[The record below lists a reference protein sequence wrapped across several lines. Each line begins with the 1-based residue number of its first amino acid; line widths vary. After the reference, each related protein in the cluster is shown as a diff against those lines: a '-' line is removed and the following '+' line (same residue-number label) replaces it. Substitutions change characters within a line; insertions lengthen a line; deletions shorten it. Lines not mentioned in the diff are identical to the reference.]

1 MGVLYTENSFMP
13 TTDTR
18 RLNPIVLLGIVLGV
32 AVLAI
37 LLVRSFTRDV
47 VDIRAAPVNH
57 QNLVNSVP
65 TNGKVEPIQDFRAH
79 ASAPGVIAKIYVK
92 LGQKVKS
99 GDLLLKMDDSDA
111 VARLA
116 TANASLRTAQANL
129 HDLEQGGSQDER
141 IALSGDLSRD
151 KIQQQQAAKDL
162 AALKQLQQKGAASA
176 SEVAAAEQRL
186 QSANE
191 ALQNVQMRSTQRYS
205 APDRAR
211 AEAQLADARAGVAA
225 AQQGYAGANIRSPLV
240 GTVYSIPVSQYDF
253 VQAGED
259 LIDVADLNKVQIRAY
274 FDEPEIGKL
283 AVGQAV
289 KIVWDA
295 KPDRVWHGHVS
306 RVPTTVIPYGTRS
319 VGECIIA
326 VDDAN
331 EDLLPN
337 TNVTVTVTT
346 QQRFN
351 VLSIPRE
358 ALHTEGARDFVYRV
372 INNKLVVTPVVP
384 GVVNLTRAEITSGL
398 TEKDTVALSATSSN
412 RDLSNGLPVK
422 VVE

>member
-1 MGVLYTENSFMP
+1 MP

-18 RLNPIVLLGIVLGV
+18 RLNPFALVGILLGALVLI
-32 AVLAI
+32 I
-37 LLVRSFTRDV
+37 LLVRSFTREV
-47 VDIRAAPVNH
+47 VDIRAAAVTR
-57 QNLVNSVP
+57 QSLISSVP
-65 TNGKVEPIQDFRAH
+65 TNGKVEPINDFRAH
-79 ASAPGVIAKIYVK
+79 AEAPGVVAKIYVK
-92 LGQKVKS
+92 VGQKVKS

-116 TANASLRTAQANL
+116 AANAALRTAQANL

-141 IALSGDLSRD
+141 IALSGDLGRS
-151 KIQQQQAAKDL
+151 KAQQQEAAKNL

-176 SEVAAAEQRL
+176 SEVASAEQRL
-186 QSANE
+186 QSTTS

-211 AEAQLADARAGVAA
+211 AEAQLSDAQAGVAA
-225 AQQGYAGANIRSPLV
+225 AQKGYADVNVRSPLE
-240 GTVYSIPVSQYDF
+240 GTVYSIPVSRYDF

-259 LIDVADLNKVQIRAY
+259 LVDVADLNKIQVRAY
-274 FDEPEIGKL
+274 FDEPEIGNL

-289 KIVWDA
+289 KIIWEG
-295 KPDRVWHGHVS
+295 KPDRTWHGHVS
-306 RVPTTVIPYGTRS
+306 RVPTTVISYGTRS

-326 VDDAN
+326 VDDAK

-372 INNKLVVTPVVP
+372 INNKLVVTPVQV
-384 GVVNLTRAEITSGL
+384 GVVNLTRVEITSGL
-398 TEKDTVALSATSSN
+398 TEKDTVALSATNSN
-412 RDLSNGLPVK
+412 RDLSNGLAVK

>member
-1 MGVLYTENSFMP
+1 MP

-18 RLNPIVLLGIVLGV
+18 RLKPAALLGIVLGI

-37 LLVRSFTRDV
+37 VLVRSFTREV
-47 VDIRAAPVNH
+47 VEIRAAAVDH
-57 QNLVNSVP
+57 QNLVSSVP
-65 TNGKVEPIQDFRAH
+65 TNGKVEPIHPFSAH
-79 ASAPGVIAKIYVK
+79 AAAPGVVAKIYVK
-92 LGQKVKS
+92 VEQKVKA
-99 GDLLLKMDDSDA
+99 GDLLIKMDDSDA

-116 TANASLRTAQANL
+116 TANAALRTAQANL
-129 HDLEQGGSQDER
+129 HDLQQGGSQDER
-141 IALSGDLSRD
+141 IALSGDLSRA
-151 KIQQQQAAKDL
+151 KIEQQEATRSL

-176 SEVAAAEQRL
+176 SEVASAEQRL
-186 QSANE
+186 QSANTS
-191 ALQNVQMRSTQRYS
+191 LQNIQMRSTERYS
-205 APDRAR
+205 SPDRAR
-211 AEAQLADARAGVAA
+211 AEAQLADAKAGVAA
-225 AQQGYAGANIRSPLV
+225 AQQGYADENIRSPLD
-240 GTVYSIPVSQYDF
+240 GSVYSIPVSQYDF
-253 VQAGED
+253 VQAGEN
-259 LIDVADLNKVQIRAY
+259 LIDVADLTKVQIRAY

-295 KPDRVWHGHVS
+295 KPDKVWHGHVS
-306 RVPTTVIPYGTRS
+306 RVPATVISYGTRS

-331 EDLLPN
+331 GDLLPN

-372 INNKLVVTPVVP
+372 VHNKLVVTPIQV
-384 GVVNLTRAEITSGL
+384 GVVNLTRVEILSGL
-398 TEKDTVALSATSSN
+398 TEKDTVALAATSSN
-412 RDLSNGLPVK
+412 RDLSNGLAVK

>member
-1 MGVLYTENSFMP
+1 MP

-18 RLNPIVLLGIVLGV
+18 RLNPIALLGIVLGV
-32 AVLAI
+32 LI
-37 LLVRSFTRDV
+37 LIVVVVRSFTRDV
-47 VDIRAAPVNH
+47 VEIRAAAVSR
-57 QNLVNSVP
+57 QNLVSSVP
-65 TNGKVEPIQDFRAH
+65 TNGKVELIDNFPAH
-79 ASAPGVIAKIYVK
+79 AAAPGVVAKIYVK
-92 LGQKVKS
+92 VGQKVKP
-99 GDLLLKMDDSDA
+99 GDLLLRIDDSDA

-116 TANASLRTAQANL
+116 SANAALRGAQANL

-141 IALSGDLSRD
+141 IALQGDLGRS
-151 KIQQQQAAKDL
+151 KTQQESAAKDL

-176 SEVAAAEQRL
+176 SEVASAEQRL
-186 QSANE
+186 QSANN
-191 ALQNVQMRSTQRYS
+191 ALQNLQMRSTQRYS
-205 APDRAR
+205 SPDRAR

-225 AQQGYAGANIRSPLV
+225 AQQGYASANIRSPLA
-240 GTVYSIPVSQYDF
+240 GTVYSIPVAQYDF
-253 VQAGED
+253 VQAGQD
-259 LIDVADLNKVQIRAY
+259 LIDVADLHKVQVRAY

-289 KIVWDA
+289 RIVWDA

-306 RVPTTVIPYGTRS
+306 RVPTTVISYGTRS

-326 VDDAN
+326 VDDSN

-372 INNKLVVTPVVP
+372 INNKLVVTPVQV
-384 GVVNLTRAEITSGL
+384 GVVNLTRVEIVSGL

-412 RDLSNGLPVK
+412 HDLSNGLPVK
-422 VVE
+422 VVD